1 MTPPAWNLLFQLFHA
16 GKIKKDVIFLQSN
29 MIHRF
34 SNVPEANIQRSRI
47 NRSFTYKTTCS
58 EGYLI
63 PFYNDIMYPG
73 DTFIGRATIF
83 GRMATPVF
91 PIMDNLFVDTFY
103 FGVPW
108 RLS

>member
-1 MTPPAWNLLFQLFHA
+1 
-16 GKIKKDVIFLQSN
+16 

-83 GRMATPVF
+83 G
-91 PIMDNLFVDTFY
+91 
-103 FGVPW
+103 
-108 RLS
+108 